1 MNNFPSV
8 FEAISDLSKDQIEG
22 LLILARKFKSRDH
35 DKIQFSNKTPIVANS
50 FLENSTRTKNSFAI
64 AIKKLGCHYL
74 DFNTETSSL
83 NKGESLEETLLTL
96 YAQGVDLCIIRT
108 SVSHHFNDFKN
119 NTPVKIINGGDG
131 INQHPTQAL
140 LDLFTMQEIGI
151 DLQGKTMAII
161 GDCIHSRVGHSLC
174 ELLPQ
179 FGCKIILCGP
189 PKLVPNSSK
198 WQDVEI
204 SNDLESTIKRSDL
217 LYTLRIQKERHS
229 GTDDALIY
237 DTYHD
242 TYHDK
247 YGINREK
254 LRTWNKEVPVFH
266 PGPANIGVEIS
277 NDIIKSFLYKGYDQ
291 VVNSVFM
298 RMAIITAI
306 LSNNDK
312 NIGLIDGTRIRD

>member
-8 FEAISDLSKDQIEG
+8 FEAINDLSKDQIEG
-22 LLILARKFKSRDH
+22 LLILARKFKERDH
-35 DKIQFSNKTPIVANS
+35 DKPQFPNKLPIVANS

-64 AIKKLGCHYL
+64 AIKRLGCHYL

-108 SVSHHFNDFKN
+108 SVSNQLSEFKN

-131 INQHPTQAL
+131 TNQHPTQAL

-151 DLQGKTMAII
+151 ELEGKTMAII

-179 FGCKIILCGP
+179 FGCNIILCGP
-189 PKLVPNSSK
+189 SDYVPKTPEYEG
-198 WQDVEI
+198 VEI
-204 SNDLESTIKRSDL
+204 SNDLESTVKRSDF
-217 LYTLRIQKERHS
+217 LYTLRIQKERHAGS
-229 GTDDALIY
+229 TEAAKHY
-237 DTYHD
+237 D

-247 YGINREK
+247 YGISRDK
-254 LRTWNKEVPVFH
+254 LKAWNKEVPVFH

-277 NDIIKSFLYKGYDQ
+277 TDIIKSSLYKGYDQ
-291 VVNSVFM
+291 VVNSIYM

-312 NIGLIDGTRIRD
+312 NIGIIDGTRIRD

>member
-22 LLILARKFKSRDH
+22 LLILARKFKTRDH
-35 DKIQFSNKTPIVANS
+35 DKPQFSNKIPIVANS

-64 AIKKLGCHYL
+64 AIKRLGCHYL

-83 NKGESLEETLLTL
+83 KKGESLEETLLTL

-108 SVSHHFNDFKN
+108 SVSNQFEEFKN
-119 NTPVKIINGGDG
+119 NTPVRIINGGDG
-131 INQHPTQAL
+131 TNQHPTQAI

-151 DLQGKTMAII
+151 DLEGKTMAIV
-161 GDCIHSRVGHSLC
+161 GDCEHSRVGHSLC
-174 ELLPQ
+174 ELLPL

-189 PKLVPNSSK
+189 DGFVPTSTEYK
-198 WQDVEI
+198 DVEI
-204 SNDLESTIKRSDL
+204 SNDLESTVKRSDF

-229 GTDDALIY
+229 GSDQTQHY
-237 DTYHD
+237 E

-254 LRTWNKEVPVFH
+254 LRAWNKEVPVFH

-277 NDIIKSFLYKGYDQ
+277 SDIIKSSLYKGYDQ
-291 VVNSVFM
+291 VVNSIFM

-312 NIGLIDGTRIRD
+312 NIGIIDGTRIRD